1 MDDLPDH
8 CACFTPAATASRRS
22 LLTRAVGALAGAGL
36 AARTLPASGTPPTGT
51 LPKIAAQAAP
61 ASVRLRTQLPHRH
74 CVIEAGWALVQDGA
88 RARLQRDVSIVVE
101 AGRIAELR
109 PGRLRGR
116 LPRIDASTLLVL
128 PGFISC
134 HTHVAGG
141 TVTRGLFEGRRSY
154 ARALELAE
162 GLDDAALDAITALN
176 LAELL
181 RSGCTTQLDQALSLR
196 QARSYV
202 RVARRWGVRAY
213 PAGMVPGIA
222 RLFPIWQRKSDGAL
236 HDSVAGTL
244 AEIEDNLRFA
254 LEIDGAESGLI
265 RPMMSPHAAD
275 THTPETLRA
284 LIAAAR
290 QLGHGIHL
298 HLCQGRSETEAV
310 QRAWGMRPVA
320 WLEQLGLFEERVFGA
335 HLSAP
340 DLLADPAILKRH
352 RFTYTTCP
360 SAGGASGFTQPW
372 PEMLAAGINT
382 NIGIDTHSNDY
393 VENLKLA
400 VIKGEARWSLA
411 RAASPVP
418 MTRPTIELAVEA
430 ATLGAA
436 RGLGRDDLGRLAPGA
451 CADLSAIDVGGWF
464 TGSGALP
471 PEPLTNLLYANGLA
485 VRHVMTDGRFQVFD
499 GALVVDDEAQ
509 LVARAGAAVQ
519 QMWAQL
525 RSEGFFDAAPAAGRP
540 RR

>member
-1 MDDLPDH
+1 MQDDDT
-8 CACFTPAATASRRS
+8 CACFAAPATPTRRRLLGAAMAAAAAPLAS
-22 LLTRAVGALAGAGL
+22 AWAP
-36 AARTLPASGTPPTGT
+36 RT
-51 LPKIAAQAAP
+51 IAAQAAP
-61 ASVRLRTQLPHRH
+61 SSVRRRTQLPNRH
-74 CVIEAGWALVQDGA
+74 CVIEAGWALVHDGE
-88 RARLQRDVSIVVE
+88 RARLQRDASIVIE
-101 AGRIAELR
+101 GGRIAEVR
-109 PGRLRGR
+109 GGRMRGR
-116 LPRIDASTLLVL
+116 LPRVDATQLLVM
-128 PGFISC
+128 PGWISG

-154 ARALELAE
+154 ARALQLAE
-162 GLDDAALDAITALN
+162 GLDDDALDAITALN

-196 QARSYV
+196 QAKSYV

-222 RLFPIWQRKSDGAL
+222 RLFPIWQRRSDAAL
-236 HDSVAGTL
+236 HDSVADTL
-244 AEIEDNLRFA
+244 AEIEANLRFA
-254 LEIDGAESGLI
+254 LEIDGAEDGRI
-265 RPMMSPHAAD
+265 RPMMAPHAAD

-284 LIAAAR
+284 LVAAAR

-298 HLCQGRSETEAV
+298 HLCQGRGETEAV
-310 QRAWGMRPVA
+310 QRAWGARPVA
-320 WLEQLGLFEERVFGA
+320 WLEQHGVFGERVFGA

-340 DLLADPAILKRH
+340 DLVNDPAILRRH
-352 RFTYTTCP
+352 RFTYVTCP
-360 SAGGASGFTQPW
+360 SGGGASGFTQPW
-372 PEMLAAGINT
+372 PELLAAGINT

-418 MTRPTIELAVEA
+418 MTRPTMELAVEA

-436 RGLGRDDLGRLAPGA
+436 RGLGRDDLGRIAAGA
-451 CADLSAIDVGGWF
+451 CADLCAIDVSGFF

-485 VRHVMTDGRFQVFD
+485 VRHVMTDGNFQVFD
-499 GALVVDDEAQ
+499 GRLVVDDEVQVA
-509 LVARAGAAVQ
+509 ARAGAAVQ
-519 QMWAQL
+519 QLWAQL
-525 RSEGFFDAAPAAGRP
+525 RAERFFEDAPSP
-540 RR
+540 

>member
-1 MDDLPDH
+1 MEDLPDS
-8 CACFTPAATASRRS
+8 CACFTPAAATSRRS
-22 LLTRAVGALAGAGL
+22 LLTRAAGALAGAGL
-36 AARTLPASGTPPTGT
+36 SPFAMSRSGSPAT
-51 LPKIAAQAAP
+51 IAASALSP
-61 ASVRLRTQLPHRH
+61 SVRHRTQLPHRH
-74 CVIEAGWALVQDGA
+74 CVIEAGWALVQDGE
-88 RARLQRDVSIVVE
+88 RARLQRDVSIVVDG
-101 AGRIAELR
+101 GRVAEVR
-109 PGRLRGR
+109 AGRLRGN
-116 LPRIDASTLLVL
+116 LPRVDASALLVV
-128 PGFISC
+128 PGWISC

-213 PAGMVPGIA
+213 PAGMVPGIG
-222 RLFPIWQRKSDGAL
+222 RLFPIWQRTSDAAL

-244 AEIEDNLRFA
+244 AEIEANLRFA
-254 LEIDGAESGLI
+254 LEIDGAEDGRI
-265 RPMMSPHAAD
+265 RPMMAPHAAD

-290 QLGHGIHL
+290 RLGHGIHL
-298 HLCQGRSETEAV
+298 HLCQGRGETDAV

-335 HLSAP
+335 HMSAP
-340 DLLADPAILKRH
+340 DLLADPAILRRH

-360 SAGGASGFTQPW
+360 SAGGAGGFTQPW

-418 MTRPTIELAVEA
+418 MTRPTIELAIEA

-436 RGLGRDDLGRLAPGA
+436 RGLGRDDLGRIAPGA
-451 CADLSAIDVGGWF
+451 CADLCAIDVGGWF

-509 LVARAGAAVQ
+509 VVARAGAAVQ
-519 QMWAQL
+519 QLWAQL

-540 RR
+540 RS

>member
-1 MDDLPDH
+1 MDHDTDVCGCL
-8 CACFTPAATASRRS
+8 AAPATHSRRRV
-22 LLTRAVGALAGAGL
+22 LAAAMAGA
-36 AARTLPASGTPPTGT
+36 AAPLTIPAS
-51 LPKIAAQAAP
+51 AAP
-61 ASVRLRTQLPHRH
+61 ASVRRRTQLPDRH
-74 CVIEAGWALVQDGA
+74 CVIEAGWALVYAGERMQ
-88 RARLQRDVSIVVE
+88 LQRDASIVVQD
-101 AGRIAELR
+101 GRIAEVR
-109 PGRLRGR
+109 AGRLRGK
-116 LPRIDASTLLVL
+116 LPRIDATRLLVA
-128 PGFISC
+128 PGWISG

-162 GLDDAALDAITALN
+162 GLDDDALDAITALN

-222 RLFPIWQRKSDGAL
+222 RLFPIWQRRSDDVL
-236 HDSVAGTL
+236 HASVEGTL
-244 AEIEDNLRFA
+244 AEIEANLRFA
-254 LEIDGAESGLI
+254 REIDGAEDGRI
-265 RPMMSPHAAD
+265 RPMMAPHAAD

-284 LIAAAR
+284 LLAAAR

-298 HLCQGRSETEAV
+298 HLCQGRGETEAV
-310 QRAWGMRPVA
+310 QRLWGQRPVA

-335 HLSAP
+335 HMSAP
-340 DLLADPAILKRH
+340 DLVADPAILKRH
-352 RFTYTTCP
+352 RFTYVTCP
-360 SAGGASGFTQPW
+360 SGGGAGGFTQPW
-372 PEMLAAGINT
+372 PELLAAGVNT

-418 MTRPTIELAVEA
+418 MTRPTMEMAVEA

-436 RGLGRDDLGRLAPGA
+436 RGLGRDDLGRIAAGA
-451 CADLSAIDVGGWF
+451 CADLCAIDVSGWF
-464 TGSGALP
+464 AGSGALP
-471 PEPLTNLLYANGLA
+471 PEPLTHLLYANGLA
-485 VRHVMTDGRFQVFD
+485 VRHVMTDGNFQVFD
-499 GALVVDDEAQ
+499 GRLVVDDEVQVA
-509 LVARAGAAVQ
+509 ARAGAAVQ
-519 QMWAQL
+519 QLWAQL
-525 RSEGFFDAAPAAGRP
+525 RAERFFEDPAKP
-540 RR
+540 

>member
-1 MDDLPDH
+1 MDDTPDV
-8 CACFTPAATASRRS
+8 CGCF
-22 LLTRAVGALAGAGL
+22 
-36 AARTLPASGTPPTGT
+36 
-51 LPKIAAQAAP
+51 AAP
-61 ASVRLRTQLPHRH
+61 ATHSRRRLLGAAAAMAVAAVPAALTMAAAAASPSVRPRTPLPHRH
-74 CVIEAGWALVQDGA
+74 CVVEAGWALVHDGE
-88 RARLQRDVSIVVE
+88 RAHLQRNTSIVVE
-101 AGRIAELR
+101 GGQIAEVR
-109 PGRLRGR
+109 AGHLRGR
-116 LPRIDASTLLVL
+116 LPRIDASQLLVV
-128 PGFISC
+128 PGWISC

-162 GLDDAALDAITALN
+162 GLDDDALDAITALN

-196 QARSYV
+196 QAQSYV

-213 PAGMVPGIA
+213 PAGMIPGIA
-222 RLFPIWQRKSDGAL
+222 RLFPIWQRRTDDVLRGSVGA
-236 HDSVAGTL
+236 TL
-244 AEIEDNLRFA
+244 AEIEANLRYA
-254 LEIDGAESGLI
+254 REINGAEGGLI
-265 RPMMSPHAAD
+265 RPMMAPHAAD

-284 LIAAAR
+284 LIAAAKE
-290 QLGHGIHL
+290 LGHGIHL
-298 HLCQGRSETEAV
+298 HLCQGRGETEAV
-310 QRAWGMRPVA
+310 QRLWGQRPVA

-335 HLSAP
+335 HMSAP
-340 DLLADPAILKRH
+340 DLVNDPAILKRH
-352 RFTYTTCP
+352 RFTYTSCP

-372 PEMLAAGINT
+372 PEMLAAGVNT

-436 RGLGRDDLGRLAPGA
+436 RGLGRDDLGRLAAGA
-451 CADLSAIDVGGWF
+451 CADLCAIDVGGWF

-485 VRHVMTDGRFQVFD
+485 VRHVMTEGRFQVFD
-499 GALVVDDEAQ
+499 GHLVVDDEAQ
-509 LVARAGAAVQ
+509 VVARAGAAVMQ
-519 QMWAQL
+519 IWDQL
-525 RSEGFFDAAPAAGRP
+525 RAERFFD
-540 RR
+540 

>member
-1 MDDLPDH
+1 MDDDADV
-8 CACFTPAATASRRS
+8 CACLAAPASHSRRG
-22 LLTRAVGALAGAGL
+22 LLVGALAGAL
-36 AARTLPASGTPPTGT
+36 ATAT
-51 LPKIAAQAAP
+51 IAAP
-61 ASVRLRTQLPHRH
+61 AARASVRRRTQLPDRH
-74 CVIEAGWALVQDGA
+74 CVIEAGWALVHDGQ
-88 RARLQRDVSIVVE
+88 RSHLQRDASIVVE
-101 AGRIAELR
+101 GGRIAAVR
-109 PGRLRGR
+109 PGRLRGK
-116 LPRIDASTLLVL
+116 LPRIDATRLLVA
-128 PGFISC
+128 PGWISG

-162 GLDDAALDAITALN
+162 ALDDDALDAITALN

-213 PAGMVPGIA
+213 PAGMIPGIA
-222 RLFPIWQRKSDGAL
+222 RLFPIWQRRSDDAL
-236 HDSVAGTL
+236 RDSVPGTL
-244 AEIEDNLRFA
+244 AEIEANLRFA
-254 LEIDGAESGLI
+254 QEIDGAEDGRI
-265 RPMMSPHAAD
+265 RPMMAPHAAD

-284 LIAAAR
+284 LIAAAK

-298 HLCQGRSETEAV
+298 HLCQGRGETEAV
-310 QRAWGMRPVA
+310 QRLWGQRPVA

-335 HLSAP
+335 HMSAP
-340 DLLADPAILKRH
+340 DLVNDPAILERH
-352 RFTYTTCP
+352 RFTYVTCP

-372 PEMLAAGINT
+372 PELLAAGVNT

-418 MTRPTIELAVEA
+418 MTRPTIELAIEA

-451 CADLSAIDVGGWF
+451 CADLCAIDVAGWF

-485 VRHVMTDGRFQVFD
+485 VRHVMTDGHFQVFD
-499 GALVVDDEAQ
+499 GQLVVDDEARVQ
-509 LVARAGAAVQ
+509 ARAGDAVQ
-519 QMWAQL
+519 QVWAQL
-525 RSEGFFDAAPAAGRP
+525 RAEHFFEDAPRTGGR
-540 RR
+540 R